1 MIGTPQ
7 VASEF
12 SRIAYRAEIRL
23 FRREQGSID
32 DSVARADWG
41 WRPEYDLSRM
51 TKEMLDNLKKNDEVI
66 TTSGIHGTV
75 AIIKEKSVVLRVDE
89 GCRIEFDRE
98 SIASVTS
105 GEVKPEVVK

>member
-1 MIGTPQ
+1 MPQ
-7 VASEF
+7 QSGLTQILFMYVPI
-12 SRIAYRAEIRL
+12 IAIFYFLIIRP
-23 FRREQGSID
+23 QQQQQKKIK
-32 DSVARADWG
+32 A
-41 WRPEYDLSRM
+41 
-51 TKEMLDNLKKNDEVI
+51 MLENLKKNDEVI

-75 AIIKEKSVVLRVDE
+75 AIVKDKTVVIRVDE

>member
-1 MIGTPQ
+1 MPQ
-7 VASEF
+7 KSGITQILFMYVPIF
-12 SRIAYRAEIRL
+12 LIFYFLIIRPQ
-23 FRREQGSID
+23 RQQQKKI
-32 DSVARADWG
+32 
-41 WRPEYDLSRM
+41 
-51 TKEMLDNLKKNDEVI
+51 KEMLANLKKNDEVI

-75 AIIKEKSVVLRVDE
+75 AIVKEKTVVLRVDE

>member
-1 MIGTPQ
+1 MPQ
-7 VASEF
+7 QSGITQILFMYVPIF
-12 SRIAYRAEIRL
+12 LIFYFLIIRPQ
-23 FRREQGSID
+23 RQQQKKI
-32 DSVARADWG
+32 
-41 WRPEYDLSRM
+41 
-51 TKEMLDNLKKNDEVI
+51 KEMLANLKKNDEVI

-75 AIIKEKSVVLRVDE
+75 AIVKEKTVVLRVDE

>member
-1 MIGTPQ
+1 MPQ
-7 VASEF
+7 QSAMTQMLFMYVPIILIF
-12 SRIAYRAEIRL
+12 YFLIIRPQ
-23 FRREQGSID
+23 RQQQKK
-32 DSVARADWG
+32 V
-41 WRPEYDLSRM
+41 
-51 TKEMLDNLKKNDEVI
+51 KEMLAALKKNDEVI

-75 AIIKEKSVVLRVDE
+75 AIVKEKTVVVRVDE